1 MTGVENKIV
10 DTENIT
16 IIDDLETDKLE
27 TYKLETDKPEA
38 DKMAVLRAKLHTSK
52 KDDVINIVATKK
64 RSYNLGIV
72 GSGQAGSR
80 LAESYYKLGYS
91 AICFN
96 TAPQDLEKIQIPEGN
111 KYLLSGCLS
120 GAAKELSLG
129 YQAAQLHKEAIFE
142 MISEKLADAE
152 ILILCLSL
160 GGGSGAGSLD
170 TMIDVM
176 STIGK
181 PIIVLAV
188 LPMNSDDSKTKSNAL
203 ETLAKLSKEV
213 SAKRISNS
221 IIIDNAKIETLYA
234 NVGQLDF
241 FNVSNQAIIE
251 PLDIF
256 NTLSTE
262 SSSIKSL
269 DGAEFLKLLV
279 DGNGLSVYGQMTISN
294 YQEDTAIAE
303 AVVSNLSSGL
313 LASGFNIKEARY
325 VGYMIVANKKVWDQ
339 IPSSSI
345 NYASVMLDELCDSP
359 SVFKGIYSTSDK
371 EDVVKIY
378 SFFSG
383 LSLPSARIEQLKKET
398 AAFIQ
403 KSKQK
408 DADRNL
414 NLQLNTGTDDII
426 SAADKIKQQIAQKKS
441 AFGSLVGKK

>member
-1 MTGVENKIV
+1 MTVENKII

-16 IIDDLETDKLE
+16 IIDDLETDQPSTGPE
-27 TYKLETDKPEA
+27 VEPEA
-38 DKMAVLRAKLHTSK
+38 DKLASLRAKLHGK
-52 KDDVINIVATKK
+52 KEDMINIVATKK
-64 RSYNLGIV
+64 RSYSLGIV

-80 LAESYYKLGYS
+80 LAEVFHKLGYA
-91 AICFN
+91 AIAFN
-96 TAPQDLEKIQIPEGN
+96 TAPQDLEKIQIPESN
-111 KYLLSGCLS
+111 KYLLSGVLL

-129 YQAAQLHKEAIFE
+129 HQAAQLHKESIYE
-142 MISEKLADAE
+142 MISEKLANTE
-152 ILILCLSL
+152 ILVLCLSL

-170 TMIDVM
+170 TIVDVM

-181 PIIVLAV
+181 PIVVLAV

-213 SAKRISNS
+213 SSKRISNC
-221 IIIDNAKIETLYA
+221 IVIDNAKIETLYS

-303 AVVSNLSSGL
+303 AVVSNLTSGL
-313 LASGFNIKEARY
+313 LASSFNIKEAKY
-325 VGYMIVANKKVWDQ
+325 VGFMISANKNVWDQ

-359 SVFKGIYSTSDK
+359 SVFKGIYSSSDK

-383 LSLPSARIEQLKKET
+383 LALPEARVEQLKKET
-398 AAFIQ
+398 ASYIQ
-403 KSKQK
+403 KTKQK

-414 NLQLNTGTDDII
+414 NLKLDTGTDEII
-426 SAADKIKQQIAQKKS
+426 SAADKLKQQIAQKKS
-441 AFGSLVGKK
+441 AFGSLIKANK